1 MNDGDRLLSDLR
13 ERLRSRS
20 RQAMHIE
27 GFRPAAVLVPLLQ
40 GDDGLELLFTVRGEE
55 LTHHA
60 GQISFPGGAVDAGES
75 IEEAALRETRE
86 EVGLEVP
93 PEAVIG
99 RLDDHPSPARY
110 IATPVVAVLPWP
122 QTLTPNPAEVAE
134 VFSVPL
140 QELRGVIPRWEERT
154 LHDLRRRIHFYNWG
168 ERLIWG
174 FTGNVVK
181 DLLDLLPDSKA
192 NRPPSS

>member
-1 MNDGDRLLSDLR
+1 MSRNDRLLSDLR
-13 ERLRSRS
+13 EALRSRS
-20 RQAMHIE
+20 RQTMHIE
-27 GFRPAAVLVPLLQ
+27 GFRPAAVLVPLLH
-40 GDDGLELLFTVRGEE
+40 GSNGLELLFTVRGEE

-60 GQISFPGGAVDAGES
+60 GQISFPGGAVDDGES

-86 EVGLEVP
+86 EVGIEVP
-93 PEAVIG
+93 REAIIG
-99 RLDDHPSPARY
+99 RLDDHPSPARF

-122 QTLTPNPAEVAE
+122 QPMSPNPTEVAE

-140 QELRGVIPRWEERT
+140 QELRGVVPRWEERS
-154 LHDLRRRIHFYNWG
+154 LHDFRRRIHFYSWG

-181 DLLDLLPDSKA
+181 DLLDLLPDSEA
-192 NRPPSS
+192 NESAAP

>member
-1 MNDGDRLLSDLR
+1 MNDGDRLLSELR
-13 ERLRSRS
+13 ETLRSRS
-20 RQAMHIE
+20 RQKMHIA
-27 GFRPAAVLVPLLQ
+27 GFRPAAVLVPLLY
-40 GDDGLELLFTVRGEE
+40 GNDGLQLLFTVRGEE

-93 PEAVIG
+93 RDAVIG

-122 QTLTPNPAEVAE
+122 QPLTPNPAEVAE

-154 LHDLRRRIHFYNWG
+154 LHDFRRRIHFYNWG

-181 DLLDLLPDSKA
+181 DLLDLLPDSEP
-192 NRPPSS
+192 NRPPSP